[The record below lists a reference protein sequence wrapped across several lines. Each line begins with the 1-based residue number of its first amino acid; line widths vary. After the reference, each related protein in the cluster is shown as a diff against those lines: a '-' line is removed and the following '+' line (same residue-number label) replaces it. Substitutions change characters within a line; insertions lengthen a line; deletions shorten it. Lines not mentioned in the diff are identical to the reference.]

1 MGFNLC
7 RILDTRLQCH
17 ADYVFPWKCT
27 NKHSTKGVNLAV
39 SSSSVLIPEGDS
51 GLTDV
56 NIDLT
61 VDLNG
66 LTLDRAITVLA
77 NTIDGTA
84 SEFIILA
91 SVLYLDIIMCLLK
104 MWFH

>member
-1 MGFNLC
+1 M
-7 RILDTRLQCH
+7 
-17 ADYVFPWKCT
+17 
-27 NKHSTKGVNLAV
+27 AV

-51 GLTDV
+51 GLSDV
-56 NIDLT
+56 SIDLT
-61 VDLNG
+61 VALNG

>member
-1 MGFNLC
+1 MFSQEIFKQTLH
-7 RILDTRLQCH
+7 T
-17 ADYVFPWKCT
+17 V
-27 NKHSTKGVNLAV
+27 SKGVNLAV

-61 VDLNG
+61 VALNG

-91 SVLYLDIIMCLLK
+91 SVLYTLT
-104 MWFH
+104 